1 MNPGEYDTKII
12 ILKKESDEASDDTLS
27 NSFDWVPFCE
37 KWAKQIRFQGAAQT
51 MGTADANLIKR
62 VFEIRASS
70 NIDNTCRVKWNGST
84 YEIEDVDDSLKR
96 KTGLIRITIKKVVN
110 S

>member
-12 ILKKESDEASDDTLS
+12 ILKKESGEASDDTLS
-27 NSFDWVPFCE
+27 NDFEWVPFCE

-70 NIDNTCRVKWNGST
+70 NIDVTCRVKWNGSI

-96 KTGLIRITIKKVVN
+96 KTGLIRITIKKAVN